1 MRNRE
6 IRAVV
11 AALIAG
17 IALGCGESP
26 AEGATHVQQNREIT
40 ATVTGEAGVKN
51 TLSDP
56 GSAQFRNEHIVKNG
70 DALVLCGEVNAKN
83 QMGGYTGFVRFV
95 AGGDAAIVSGG
106 QLSTGDFAKLWEMS
120 CSHPGGMTQ

>member
-1 MRNRE
+1 ML
-6 IRAVV
+6 VV
-11 AALIAG
+11 A
-17 IALGCGESP
+17 GCGEST
-26 AEGATHVQQNREIT
+26 AESAAHAQENRELT

-56 GSAQFRNEHIVKNG
+56 ESAQFRNEHIVRNG

-95 AGGDAAIVSGG
+95 AGGDAAIISGG
-106 QLSTGDFAKLWEMS
+106 QLDTQDFAKLWEMS
-120 CSHPGGMTQ
+120 CSHPDTAR